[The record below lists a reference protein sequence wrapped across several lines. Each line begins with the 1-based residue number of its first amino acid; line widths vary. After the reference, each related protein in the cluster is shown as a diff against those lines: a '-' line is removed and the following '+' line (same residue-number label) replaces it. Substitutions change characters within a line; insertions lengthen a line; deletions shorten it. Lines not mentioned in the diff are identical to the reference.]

1 MKRFYLYILF
11 PALLALS
18 CNKYVDTPVPQ
29 NELISAKVFES
40 DKTATA
46 AVAGIYTEMNSLNY
60 YFSNVL
66 MNYLTAM
73 SADELYYA
81 SAFASFDVFK
91 NNALLPSSQYV
102 NTMWTQAYY
111 YIYNANACIEG
122 LTAATKLTES
132 VRKQLLGEAYF
143 VRGFLHFHLVNL
155 YGHVPLITNTNYLE
169 NTNRGQDHPDSVYN
183 QVIRDLQQAK
193 ALMGDDYPTAAR
205 TRPNKAVASAMLAR
219 AYLYTRQWAA
229 AEKEAGEVIA
239 NTRYQLLTDLNT
251 VFLLNS
257 KEALWQLQPVNVAG
271 GRNTWEGFTA
281 LPTTATALPLYR
293 LDSMLVRSFE
303 TGDARLANWAGT
315 RTTSA
320 GVVVYFPYKYKV
332 RTNAAAGV
340 SEYSMVLRFAEQ
352 YLVRAEAR
360 VQLNK
365 LSDARADLDT
375 LRHRALLPSL
385 PAGLDQ
391 PALLRAVEQERR
403 VELFTEWGHRWFDL
417 KRTQRADAV
426 IRPRKGTTFWQ
437 ATDTLYPIPADA
449 IRTNVNLD
457 QNDGYRQ

>member
-1 MKRFYLYILF
+1 MKRIYLYILF
-11 PALLALS
+11 PALAAVA

-29 NELISAKVFES
+29 NELVSEKVFET

-46 AVAGIYTEMNSLNY
+46 AVTGIYTEMNGLNY

-73 SADELYYA
+73 SADELYYYA
-81 SAFASFDVFK
+81 SFASFDVFK
-91 NNALLPSSQYV
+91 NNALLPSGQYV
-102 NTMWTQAYY
+102 NTMWTQPYY

-122 LTAATKLTES
+122 LTKATKLTET

-143 VRGFLHFHLVNL
+143 VRAFLHFYLVNL

-169 NTNRGQDHPDSVYN
+169 NTSRGQDAADSVYKR
-183 QVIRDLQQAK
+183 VIADLQQAK
-193 ALMGDDYPTAAR
+193 ALMGDDYPTGAR
-205 TRPNKAVASAMLAR
+205 TRPNKAAATALLAR
-219 AYLYTRQWAA
+219 VYLYTKQWAA

-239 NTRYQLLTDLNT
+239 NNRYQLLTDLNT
-251 VFLLNS
+251 VFLANS
-257 KEALWQLQPVNVAG
+257 KEALWQLQPVNTTG

-281 LPTTATALPLYR
+281 TPATATATPLYR

-303 TGDARLANWAGT
+303 PGDARLANWAGS
-315 RTTSA
+315 RLLSNGTT
-320 GVVVYFPYKYKV
+320 VYFPYKYKV
-332 RTNAAAGV
+332 RTNTTAV
-340 SEYSMVLRFAEQ
+340 TEYSMIMRFAEQ

-360 VQLNK
+360 AQQDN
-365 LSDARADLDT
+365 LSGARADLDT
-375 LRHRALLPSL
+375 LRRRALLPAL
-385 PAGLDQ
+385 PATLDK
-391 PALLRAVEQERR
+391 PALLLAVEQERR

-426 IRPRKGTTFWQ
+426 LAPRKGTNWQ
-437 ATDTLYPIPADA
+437 GTDTLYPIPSDA
-449 IRTNVNLD
+449 IKTNVNLQ

>member
-1 MKRFYLYILF
+1 MKRFYLYILI
-11 PALLALS
+11 PAFAALS

-29 NELISAKVFES
+29 NELISSKVFET

-46 AVAGIYTEMNSLNY
+46 AVTGVYSEMNSLNY

-73 SADELYYA
+73 SADELYY
-81 SAFASFDVFK
+81 SSTLTSFDVFK

-122 LTAATKLTES
+122 LTAATQLTES

-155 YGHVPLITNTNYLE
+155 FGHIPLITNTNYLE
-169 NTNRGQDHPDSVYN
+169 NTSRGQDRADSVYN

-193 ALMGDDYPTAAR
+193 ALMGDEYPTAVR
-205 TRPNKAVASAMLAR
+205 TRPNKAAATAMLAR
-219 AYLYTRQWAA
+219 AYLYAQQWAN

-239 NTRYQLLTDLNT
+239 NSRYQLLTDLNT
-251 VFLLNS
+251 VFLGNS
-257 KEALWQLQPVNVAG
+257 KEAVWQLLPVNTAG
-271 GRNTWEGFTA
+271 GRNTWEGFAVLPNTA
-281 LPTTATALPLYR
+281 VALPLYR
-293 LDSMLVRSFE
+293 LDSMLVASFE

-315 RTTSA
+315 RTTST
-320 GVVVYFPYKYKV
+320 GTVLYFPYKYKI
-332 RTNAAAGV
+332 RTNAGAAV
-340 SEYSMVLRFAEQ
+340 TEYSMVLRFAEQ
-352 YLVRAEAR
+352 YLIRAEAR
-360 VQLNK
+360 AQQKK
-365 LSDARADLDT
+365 LDEARADLDT

-385 PAGLDQ
+385 SATLDQ
-391 PALLRAVEQERR
+391 SALLLAVEQERR
-403 VELFTEWGHRWFDL
+403 VELFSEWGHRWFDL
-417 KRTQRADAV
+417 KRTNRAQAV
-426 IRPRKGTTFWQ
+426 LSVRKNNNWQ

-449 IRTNVNLD
+449 IKTNVKLE
-457 QNDGYRQ
+457 QNDGYRK

>member
-1 MKRFYLYILF
+1 MKRIYLYILF
-11 PALLALS
+11 PVLAAMS

-29 NELISAKVFES
+29 NELISEKVFET

-46 AVAGIYTEMNSLNY
+46 AVTGIYTEMNGLNY

-73 SADELYYA
+73 SADDLYYYA
-81 SAFASFDVFK
+81 SFASFDVFK
-91 NNALLPSSQYV
+91 NNALLPSGQYV
-102 NTMWTQAYY
+102 NTMWTQPYY

-143 VRGFLHFHLVNL
+143 VRAFLHFYLVNL

-169 NTNRGQDHPDSVYN
+169 NTNRGQDPADSVYN
-183 QVIRDLQQAK
+183 RVIADLQQAK
-193 ALMGDDYPTAAR
+193 ALMGDEYPVGAR
-205 TRPNKAVASAMLAR
+205 TRPNKAAATALLAR
-219 AYLYTRQWAA
+219 AYLYTKQWAA

-239 NTRYQLLTDLNT
+239 NNRYQLLSDLNT
-251 VFLLNS
+251 VFLANS
-257 KEALWQLQPVNVAG
+257 KEALWQLQPVNTSG

-281 LPTTATALPLYR
+281 TPATTVATPLYR

-303 TGDARLANWAGT
+303 PGDARLANWAGS
-315 RTTSA
+315 RLLSNGTT
-320 GVVVYFPYKYKV
+320 VYFPYKYKV
-332 RTNAAAGV
+332 RSNPAAAV
-340 SEYSMVLRFAEQ
+340 TEYSMVMRFAEQ

-360 VQLNK
+360 AQQSK
-365 LSDARADLDT
+365 LEEARADLDT
-375 LRHRALLPSL
+375 LRHRARLASL
-385 PAGLDQ
+385 PVTLDK
-391 PALLRAVEQERR
+391 PATLLAVEQERR

-417 KRTQRADAV
+417 KRTERSTTV
-426 IRPRKGTTFWQ
+426 LGPRKGTNWQ
-437 ATDTLYPIPADA
+437 VTDTLFPIPSDA
-449 IRTNVNLD
+449 IKTNVNLE